1 MKQIIFT
8 AGTALVLTACGSNS
22 SEEASAPESSA
33 TATSA
38 ASETGDE
45 AASETT
51 VPETV
56 VAEAG
61 PPSSFLQCKVCHTV
75 EKGGNNGVGPN
86 LWGVA
91 GAAVAQNAG
100 FSYSPA
106 MKDSG
111 ITWDDATLN
120 TYLENPFKSVPGTK
134 MAYAGL
140 KDATKRTEVIE
151 YIKTLKD

>member
-1 MKQIIFT
+1 MKQIFFT
-8 AGTALVLTACGSNS
+8 VGMALVLTACGSNS
-22 SEEASAPESSA
+22 SEEASAPES
-33 TATSA
+33 TATPTDA
-38 ASETGDE
+38 ASDAGSD
-45 AASETT
+45 A
-51 VPETV
+51 VPEAV

-91 GAAVAQNAG
+91 GGAVAQNAG
-100 FSYSPA
+100 FAYSPA
-106 MKDSG
+106 MKGSG
-111 ITWDDATLN
+111 ITWDDATLG
-120 TYLENPFKSVPGTK
+120 TYLENPYKAVPGTK

-140 KDATKRTEVIE
+140 KDAAKRTEVIE